1 MELAIHLGQVKY
13 ADCEILSWAIE
24 DESLHL
30 LLLYLI
36 TTRINHSLFFI

>member
-24 DESLHL
+24 DESLL
-30 LLLYLI
+30 LHLYLI
-36 TTRINHSLFFI
+36 TTLINHSLFFI